1 MSFSFFFPLFF
12 RYSTNNT
19 NIKMRS
25 YLQQLDRF
33 IIFFRG
39 KKKEETKEYICVFFF
54 VTNQEENKGKN
65 EELKNKQTNED

>member
-1 MSFSFFFPLFF
+1 MRQLEMMMKERSLYVLLVLFPLFF

-33 IIFFRG
+33 IFSKERRRRKKRIIFF
-39 KKKEETKEYICVFFF
+39 
-54 VTNQEENKGKN
+54 
-65 EELKNKQTNED
+65 L

>member
-1 MSFSFFFPLFF
+1 
-12 RYSTNNT
+12 
-19 NIKMRS
+19 MRS

>member
-1 MSFSFFFPLFF
+1 MSFSFFYPLFF
-12 RYSTNNT
+12 SYSTNNT

-33 IIFFRG
+33 IFFSKKEKR
-39 KKKEETKEYICVFFF
+39 KKKEYVCFF

-65 EELKNKQTNED
+65 EELKNKQTNEDKR